1 VTFTPPGDPNDPK
14 QALAW
19 AIESFVSNGVTVPIP
34 PKAIPEF
41 AAQLHGL
48 GLRWAGVEA
57 MTLFPAPVVQT
68 QMGWLAPAGYISRE
82 EYEKRTA
89 ESAAA
94 ADTPAEA
101 ESAAGMDAQM
111 LALLTTVDPNLAKQ
125 IVQMTPEEKA
135 EMFDELK
142 GKAPDAIKNIEQI
155 RKTIEES

>member
-1 VTFTPPGDPNDPK
+1 MSFTPPGDQNDPL

-19 AIESFVSNGVTVPIP
+19 TLQSFVANGVTVPIP

-57 MTLFPAPVVQT
+57 MTLFPAPSVQT
-68 QMGWLAPAGYISRE
+68 EMGWLAPAGYVSRE

-89 ESAAA
+89 EAATA
-94 ADTPAEA
+94 TTADEEPDSTADV
-101 ESAAGMDAQM
+101 DAQM

-125 IVQMTPEEKA
+125 IVSMTPEEKA
-135 EMFDELK
+135 EMFVELK

-155 RKTIEES
+155 RKAMEES